1 MSDREN
7 ETLSDKSIVLLSKV
21 TEALFKH
28 LFLVSMNIK
37 SLCNFFLKALIL
49 KCYSTHHLSLV
60 PIHCQSSVFP
70 EDMHNF

>member
-37 SLCNFFLKALIL
+37 SLCNFFFESIDFEVLQYTSSQSGSNSLPV
-49 KCYSTHHLSLV
+49 LS
-60 PIHCQSSVFP
+60 FP
-70 EDMHNF
+70 